1 MRFTNYELK
10 NTTANAYCLITKNIA
25 MEIKIMKNI
34 LDRNQNKADEVRQLM
49 NEKKVLMANII
60 SSPGAGKT
68 TLLERTC
75 EKLGKKFRIAVIEG
89 DITTDR
95 DALRLKRFDI
105 PIVVINTEGG
115 CHLDSHSISK
125 VIDSFDLDNIDILFI
140 ENVGNLVC
148 PSQFDLGESF
158 KIAVVSTAE
167 GDDKPA
173 KYPMLFREAAA
184 VLLNKIDLIPY
195 TNFNYNSFRNDL
207 GNVNAEVPL
216 IEVSCTR
223 GDGLEQWYKWIS
235 ARVLKVSK
243 R

>member
-1 MRFTNYELK
+1 
-10 NTTANAYCLITKNIA
+10 

-34 LDRNQNKADEVRQLM
+34 LDRNQNKANEVRNLIKL
-49 NEKKVLMANII
+49 KKVLMVNMI

-75 EKLGKKFRIAVIEG
+75 EALGAEFRIGVIEG

-95 DALRLKRFDI
+95 DAQRLKKYNI

-125 VIDSFDLDNIDILFI
+125 VLDSFDLDNLDVLFV
-140 ENVGNLVC
+140 ENVGNLIC

-158 KIAVVSTAE
+158 KMAIVSTAE
-167 GDDKPA
+167 GDDKPG
-173 KYPMLFREAAA
+173 KYPMLFREAVA

-195 TNFNYNSFRNDL
+195 TNFSFENFSSDLKKINSQI
-207 GNVNAEVPL
+207 PL
-216 IEVSCTR
+216 FEISCTR
-223 GDGLEQWYKWIS
+223 GDGLTEWYRWITEQINIS
-235 ARVLKVSK
+235 RL
-243 R
+243 

>member
-1 MRFTNYELK
+1 
-10 NTTANAYCLITKNIA
+10 

-34 LDRNQNKADEVRQLM
+34 LDRNQNKADEVRRMLKSKGVM
-49 NEKKVLMANII
+49 MVNLI

-75 EKLGKKFRIAVIEG
+75 GHLSSKVRLGVIEG

-95 DALRLKRFDI
+95 DAQRLKKYDI

-125 VIDSFDLDNIDILFI
+125 VLGSFDLDNLDILFV
-140 ENVGNLVC
+140 ENVGNLIC
-148 PSQFDLGESF
+148 PSQFDLGETF
-158 KIAVVSTAE
+158 KLAIVSTTE

-173 KYPMLFREAAA
+173 KYPMLFREAKA

-195 TNFNYNSFRNDL
+195 TNFNFESFSADLRSINS
-207 GNVNAEVPL
+207 AVPL
-216 IEVSCTR
+216 FEISATR
-223 GDGLEQWYKWIS
+223 GDGLENWFEWIS
-235 ARVLKVSK
+235 EQIRVHA
-243 R
+243 